1 MPPVTT
7 SRGARDRGQRRSDEA
22 AGARLRGRQRPAE
35 LAAAVEHDLLHPTT
49 VGRVEVPPE
58 PLRQRRLELEHAR
71 SSALG
76 SADEVDVDLEAA
88 GADRHLE
95 PVAVAAGLL
104 EGLRDLRLAGAEEAQ
119 RPPQRRR
126 APVEHAAHVGG
137 LERARPEPLQLRRRP
152 GQHDHRRPV
161 CVDDEAG
168 RRAGEAEDRRRPRA
182 RSPAWSPPPRSPRTG
197 RFIRS
202 ATMRETPSICA
213 SSSASTRMPSPA
225 TFATIA
231 TVRSSCVGPSP
242 PDVRDEIGGA
252 DGLARRP
259 PRAPQDRRRRSGSA
273 SARRPSAS
281 SERARNGPFRSVR
294 SPRTS
299 SLPVTTMTARGRA
312 PFAPVKPRRPR
323 RSSSPSRRRPAP

>member
-7 SRGARDRGQRRSDEA
+7 SVEPGIAVSARGDQAAR
-22 AGARLRGRQRPAE
+22 ARLRGRQRPAE
-35 LAAAVEHDLLHPTT
+35 LAAAVEHDLLHPAP
-49 VGRVEVPPE
+49 VGRVEVPPQA
-58 PLRQRRLELEHAR
+58 LRQRRLELEQPRLGAR
-71 SSALG
+71 LG
-76 SADEVDVDLEAA
+76 HEVDVDLEAA
-88 GADRHLE
+88 RADRHLE

-137 LERARPEPLQLRRRP
+137 FERPRPEPLQLRRRP

-161 CVDDEAG
+161 RVDDEAG
-168 RRAGEAEDRRRPRA
+168 RGAGEAEDRRGLGHGRLLGDPVREVRVRPLHPLRDHARDALDLPLQLRVDAHAQPGDLRHDRDGAVVVGRA
-182 RSPAWSPPPRSPRTG
+182 EPAG
-197 RFIRS
+197 RRDEIRGATAS
-202 ATMRETPSICA
+202 ATAA
-213 SSSASTRMPSPA
+213 SSSAGSSPTTWIRVGST
-225 TFATIA
+225 
-231 TVRSSCVGPSP
+231 
-242 PDVRDEIGGA
+242 
-252 DGLARRP
+252 
-259 PRAPQDRRRRSGSA
+259 
-273 SARRPSAS
+273 PSAS
-281 SERARNGPFRSVR
+281 RERARNGPFRSVR